1 MPLEQ
6 GNTRLPV
13 LVAAKIVLR
22 LVQVTVT

>member
-13 LVAAKIVLR
+13 LVAAEIVLR